1 MFFLLMAACGASEDY
16 LDFDTGAVES
26 VQCTH
31 PVSVYEAQIKA
42 SILPVKDDWDAIEFI
57 VSQDGEH
64 WLTHLRKPD
73 DDGTWSQAYPF
84 ISTIVVKVGSLKAL
98 VMICNHGIILE
109 RSWQINETGQHV
121 SNGWQPDQHDHHP
134 RIALDP
140 VRGTVGGSGI
150 VHDDQNRCSTNQL
163 GRSPPKNSG
172 PRPILQNE
180 NKCAPAIHDRRRTT
194 RVLPT

>member
-73 DDGTWSQAYPF
+73 DDGTWSTVMNIYDFDCYGVFHYDF
-84 ISTIVVKVGSLKAL
+84 IVG
-98 VMICNHGIILE
+98 
-109 RSWQINETGQHV
+109 
-121 SNGWQPDQHDHHP
+121 DY
-134 RIALDP
+134 
-140 VRGTVGGSGI
+140 
-150 VHDDQNRCSTNQL
+150 
-163 GRSPPKNSG
+163 
-172 PRPILQNE
+172 
-180 NKCAPAIHDRRRTT
+180 
-194 RVLPT
+194 